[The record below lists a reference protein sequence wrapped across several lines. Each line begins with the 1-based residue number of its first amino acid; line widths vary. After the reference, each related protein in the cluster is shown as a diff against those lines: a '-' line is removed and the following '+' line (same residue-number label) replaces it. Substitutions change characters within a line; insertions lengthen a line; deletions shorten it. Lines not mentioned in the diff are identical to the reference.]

1 MVLNITDNASLQIK
15 EMMKEEDT
23 ETVRLRFGV
32 KGGGCSGLSYSMGFD
47 HEVNQELD
55 ITEDANGIPL
65 VITKQDIPI
74 IEGTT
79 IDFKQNMMG
88 GGFTIDN
95 PNAIVSCGCG
105 SSFKTAT
112 NAGTPDPNC

>member
-1 MVLNITDNASLQIK
+1 MILNITDAAKHQIT
-15 EMMKEEDT
+15 EMMKEEDN
-23 ETVRLRFGV
+23 ENIRLRFGV
-32 KGGGCSGLSYSMGFD
+32 KGGGCSGLSYAMGFED
-47 HEVNQELD
+47 EINEELD
-55 ITEDANGIPL
+55 LLEESNGIP
-65 VITKQDIPI
+65 VVVNRQDAAI

-112 NAGTPDPNC
+112 NAGAPDPNC

>member
-1 MVLNITDNASLQIK
+1 MILNITEAANHQIN
-15 EMMKEEDT
+15 EMMKDEESN
-23 ETVRLRFGV
+23 EVFLRFGI
-32 KGGGCSGLSYSMGFD
+32 KGGGCSGLSYSMGF
-47 HEVNQELD
+47 EEEFNEELD
-55 ITEDANGIPL
+55 TIEQYEGIP
-65 VITKQDIPI
+65 VAIRTQDIPI
-74 IEGTT
+74 VEGTK

>member
-1 MVLNITDNASLQIK
+1 MILNITDAANHQIQQ
-15 EMMKEEDT
+15 MVKEEEST
-23 ETVRLRFGV
+23 NVSLRFGV
-32 KGGGCSGLSYSMGFD
+32 KGGGCSGLSYAMGFED
-47 HEVNQELD
+47 DINEELD
-55 ITEDANGIPL
+55 TIEEHNGIPV
-65 VITKQDIPI
+65 VIRTQDIPI
-74 IEGTT
+74 IEGTK

-112 NAGTPDPNC
+112 NEGTPDPNC